1 MQELLTVRGLT
12 RRYDRFTLDHID
24 FSLPYGSIMGLMG
37 DNGAGKTTTL
47 KLILNLIR
55 RDEGEV
61 LVFGKDN
68 ITCERE
74 IKEEIGVVFDEC
86 HFSDLLR
93 PADLGRIFSQ
103 VYRRWDSASYKVLLD
118 RFSLPGRAEIKTLS
132 RGMKMKLS
140 LACALAHHPRLLI
153 LDEATGGLDPVARS
167 ELLDL
172 LLEFI
177 QDESRSVL
185 VSSHIISDLERICD
199 TIGYLRRGRPCP
211 AGTGVPAAG
220 APPSIRMR
228 RFGGLPR
235 VNSESPPR
243 LGARP
248 RNARGNY
255 VVLCKGGRTVK
266 GLLLKDLYTMR
277 SYLRTLAVMFVF
289 YIVLGFVSRTSSFFA
304 AFVGVLC
311 IVMTVTSYAYDQT
324 CGWNLYGASLPV
336 SRREMVR
343 SKYLLALLLSAAG
356 ILVTL
361 LAHLLFVLGGRGG
374 TLAEILPNALGAGA
388 SGFLIV
394 IILLPV
400 LYRFGVEKGRLVMM
414 ILAAGI
420 MGGIFL
426 MAQISPGIHIPEDR
440 IRAVLWSVPAVL
452 AVMLVI
458 SYSLSCRFFEA
469 KDL

>member
-103 VYRRWDSASYKVLLD
+103 VYRSWDSASYKVLLD

-199 TIGYLRRGRPCP
+199 TIGYLHEGRMVFYQEKD
-211 AGTGVPAAG
+211 A
-220 APPSIRMR
+220 
-228 RFGGLPR
+228 LL
-235 VNSESPPR
+235 ER
-243 LGARP
+243 LG
-248 RNARGNY
+248 
-255 VVLCKGGRTVK
+255 VLH
-266 GLLLKDLYTMR
+266 
-277 SYLRTLAVMFVF
+277 
-289 YIVLGFVSRTSSFFA
+289 
-304 AFVGVLC
+304 
-311 IVMTVTSYAYDQT
+311 
-324 CGWNLYGASLPV
+324 CGEGD
-336 SRREMVR
+336 
-343 SKYLLALLLSAAG
+343 LALLEPEFLLRVRRHQFGCDA
-356 ILVTL
+356 LVDCRESIRNRHPDWAL
-361 LAHLLFVLGGRGG
+361 DRAPLEEIMLFY
-374 TLAEILPNALGAGA
+374 A
-388 SGFLIV
+388 
-394 IILLPV
+394 
-400 LYRFGVEKGRLVMM
+400 KGEER
-414 ILAAGI
+414 
-420 MGGIFL
+420 
-426 MAQISPGIHIPEDR
+426 
-440 IRAVLWSVPAVL
+440 
-452 AVMLVI
+452 
-458 SYSLSCRFFEA
+458 
-469 KDL
+469 